1 MSTSMPDTEVY
12 LEKFALF
19 GKLLRQQ
26 GMEVSPKENADA
38 CRMLLSLD
46 LSDRQTVK
54 TALRTVYAKSRDEQ
68 QKFDRVF
75 DSFFLS
81 EEAIRALDKK
91 HQQEEL
97 EKRKAM
103 EEAEAAL
110 SQQTPNVLY
119 SEEQKEA
126 YSQLSD
132 EEKRRLEELKK
143 RFKGA
148 SDRSAPLYTDFIR
161 SVFMKYILEQQ
172 IKMEDAAMGV
182 QAMDPEIGILFKEIS
197 EFHDN
202 EIPKAVK
209 YMQDLSARISGE
221 LAKRRKGADKSGILD
236 FRKTIRKGL
245 ETGGSFYKLAYKPKR
260 KRKKQLL
267 ILCDVSASMVQF
279 SEFAL
284 RFIQALNEASESS
297 RVFLFSEE
305 IKEADKF
312 HLQNLDSFRDYVRE
326 SGVYGRGTN
335 LGLALKTINDARP
348 SVLSPATVLII
359 VSDGKSMDISST
371 CKELDRAKSRAGKV
385 YCLNP
390 IPESKW
396 KYSSSVMA
404 VSQKCTMM
412 SCSTLK
418 DLGEACRR
426 LTLS

>member
-1 MSTSMPDTEVY
+1 MIDTEVY
-12 LEKFALF
+12 LEKLLLF
-19 GKLLRQQ
+19 GGLLRKE
-26 GMEVSPKENADA
+26 GMEVSPKENEDA
-38 CRMLLSLD
+38 CRVLLSLD
-46 LSDRQTVK
+46 MSDRQSVK

-68 QKFDRVF
+68 LKFDRIF

-81 EEAIRALDKK
+81 EEAIRAIDKK
-91 HQQEEL
+91 HQKEEL
-97 EKRKAM
+97 ERRKAL
-103 EEAEAAL
+103 EEAEQAL
-110 SQQTPNVLY
+110 SEQTPNVMY

-126 YSQLSD
+126 YSQLSQ

-148 SDRSAPLYTDFIR
+148 SDRSEPLYADFIR

-172 IKMEDAAMGV
+172 IKMEDAAIG
-182 QAMDPEIGILFKEIS
+182 ADAIDPEIGILFKDIS

-209 YMQDLSARISGE
+209 YMQDLSAKISGE
-221 LAKRRKGADKSGILD
+221 LAKRRKGSKKSGALD
-236 FRKTIRKGL
+236 FRRTIRKGL
-245 ETGGSFYKLAYKPKR
+245 ETGGSFYNIAYKPAR
-260 KRKKQLL
+260 KRKKQILM
-267 ILCDVSASMVQF
+267 LCDVSASMVQF

-284 RFIQALNEASESS
+284 RFIQALNEASDSS

-305 IKEADKF
+305 LKEADPF
-312 HLQNLDSFRDYVRE
+312 HLHNMDSFRDYVRE

-335 LGLALKTINDARP
+335 LGAALKKINDERP
-348 SVLSPATVLII
+348 SALSPATVLII
-359 VSDGKSMDISST
+359 VSDGKSMDISGT
-371 CKELDRAKSRAGKV
+371 CKELDRARSRAGKV

-396 KYSSSVMA
+396 RYSSSILA
-404 VSQKCTMM
+404 VSQKCEML

>member
-1 MSTSMPDTEVY
+1 MALMLDTEVY
-12 LEKFALF
+12 LEKLALF
-19 GKLLRQQ
+19 GRLLRQQ

-38 CRMLLSLD
+38 CSILLSLD
-46 LSDRQTVK
+46 MSDRETVK

-68 QKFDRVF
+68 LKFDRVF

-81 EEAIRALDKK
+81 EDVIRAIDKK
-91 HQQEEL
+91 HQKEEL
-97 EKRKAM
+97 ERRKAM
-103 EEAEAAL
+103 EEAERAL
-110 SQQTPNVLY
+110 SEQTPNVLY

-126 YSQLSD
+126 YSQLSQ

-143 RFKGA
+143 RFTGS
-148 SDRSAPLYTDFIR
+148 SDRSAPLYSDFIR

-172 IKMEDAAMGV
+172 IKMEDAAMG
-182 QAMDPEIGILFKEIS
+182 AEAIDPEIGILFKDIS

-209 YMQDLSARISGE
+209 YMQDLSSRISGE
-221 LAKRRKGADKSGILD
+221 LAKRRKGAKKSGALD
-236 FRKTIRKGL
+236 FRRTIRKGL
-245 ETGGSFYKLAYKPKR
+245 ETGGSLYKLAYKPNR

-305 IKEADKF
+305 LKEADSF
-312 HLQNLDSFRDYVRE
+312 HLHNMDSFRDYVRE

-335 LGLALKTINDARP
+335 LGAALKKINDQRP
-348 SVLSPATVLII
+348 SVISPATVLII
-359 VSDGKSMDISST
+359 VSDCKSMDISGT
-371 CKELDRAKSRAGKV
+371 CKELDRARARAGKV

-396 KYSSSVMA
+396 RYSSSILA
-404 VSQKCTMM
+404 VEQKCSML

-426 LTLS
+426 LTLN